1 MIHRIFDIGG
11 DNLADRITLVVKRP
25 YIRDPN
31 MYEAVG
37 ASYNGVSCYQ
47 HTGAMLAPYFWTD
60 DTTHLGWEVRMA
72 DLDPRL
78 QKAFY
83 AELADWDEALTL
95 ENDWLTGLPE
105 LTTLDALFNESQDS
119 GDTWGSAMSWTFDL
133 CEYMYCHSMAIP
145 AELQFSPGM
154 GISEPDEWYGLEE
167 ARTRTPEELYDHAL
181 RLNKLIDALKLDEQ
195 DY

>member
-11 DNLADRITLVVKRP
+11 DNYADRITLIVKHP
-25 YIRDPN
+25 YSREPH

-37 ASYNGVSCYQ
+37 ASHNGVAFYQ

-60 DTTHLGWEVRMA
+60 DTEHLGLEVRMA

-78 QKAFY
+78 QQAF
-83 AELADWDEALTL
+83 ASELADWDEALTL

-105 LTTLDALFNESQDS
+105 LTVLDALFNESRDS
-119 GDTWGSAMSWTFDL
+119 GDMWGAAMSWTCDL
-133 CEYMYCHSMAIP
+133 CEYMYCHSMSIP
-145 AELQFSPGM
+145 SELKFSPGM
-154 GISEPDEWYGLEE
+154 GVSEPGEWYGLEE
-167 ARTRTPEELYDHAL
+167 ARTMTPEALYEHAL